1 MRSESMVEVTCN
13 RYACVCVCPQLMRLG
28 LEETQTWASCRLCT
42 VRNVDTLI
50 TCRPGS
56 CFGHV
61 KEKDRLTRPWWVPR
75 AGFWETSLRRW
86 QNDATHVDVRDKSF
100 MSPVK
105 PISSR
110 LPLGLHMT
118 LILSASL
125 KSSYKHQCTIR
136 SHSYEDVPA
145 LAKILKETD
154 TWQYARIIDSWL
166 SGRFWKM
173 TAISVLVFWPRSI
186 L

>member
-1 MRSESMVEVTCN
+1 MGNKSRVLRSFSASVTRWRHARWQFLHVTCQAN
-13 RYACVCVCPQLMRLG
+13 
-28 LEETQTWASCRLCT
+28 
-42 VRNVDTLI
+42 LI
-50 TCRPGS
+50 SP
-56 CFGHV
+56 
-61 KEKDRLTRPWWVPR
+61 
-75 AGFWETSLRRW
+75 
-86 QNDATHVDVRDKSF
+86 SF
-100 MSPVK
+100 
-105 PISSR
+105 
-110 LPLGLHMT
+110 GLHMT

-186 L
+186 YIVMHGTEMIGERFWHCCLQATTLKSTSPEPLYLRWTFKLSEAMKIVKNRSSSLKHAHPVISTVSKTCL